1 MYNGTDESNSSR
13 DKNNIFENF
22 SLQPDFSQR
31 RKNQLDRFVL
41 PFQICGFHLFYFR
54 KVQVMSL
61 MACQIPK
68 NGELRG
74 GAQRCKIIG
83 IERRN

>member
-1 MYNGTDESNSSR
+1 
-13 DKNNIFENF
+13 
-22 SLQPDFSQR
+22 
-31 RKNQLDRFVL
+31 
-41 PFQICGFHLFYFR
+41 
-54 KVQVMSL
+54 VMSL